1 MPASTERILVSHA
14 GALPRPDALQRLF
27 GAGPGFEDAIDA
39 ALPGA
44 VAEVVDRQA
53 AAGVDIVNDGE
64 ISKRGLFTGYI
75 RDRMSGFEAEVGG
88 DHPPAN
94 AGVTGRDRRDFPG
107 FFAAGFGG
115 FDFKGAMPA
124 SEVTSLA
131 TQYVCTGP
139 LRYAGTALVQA
150 DIDRLTAAASA
161 HNVTAFLPAI
171 TPGTVEHW
179 LRNDYYPDDESF
191 LGAIADV
198 LHEEYTAITDAG
210 LLLQLDDPDLPDGW
224 QMFPDMTVPEYR
236 RYAAL

>member
-27 GAGPGFEDAIDA
+27 GAGPGFQDAIDA

-64 ISKRGLFTGYI
+64 ISKQGLFTGYI
-75 RDRMSGFEAEVGG
+75 RDRMTAFEAEADGNR
-88 DHPPAN
+88 PPAN

-124 SEVTSLA
+124 PELASLA
-131 TQYVCTGP
+131 TRYVCTGP
-139 LRYAGTALVQA
+139 LRYTGTALVQA
-150 DIDRLTAAASA
+150 DVDRLTAAAGA
-161 HNVTAFLPAI
+161 NDVTAFLPAV

-179 LRNDYYPDDESF
+179 LRHARGRASGARICIYRPLRRND
-191 LGAIADV
+191 A
-198 LHEEYTAITDAG
+198 
-210 LLLQLDDPDLPDGW
+210 
-224 QMFPDMTVPEYR
+224 R
-236 RYAAL
+236 RN